1 MCHIPT
7 APHRRPPERRRI
19 FSRSCC
25 GRPGEP
31 LNKVAGVEQHHHYQQ
46 QQHQQHCYHR
56 FYMVLW
62 SYVIRTMATT
72 MSIKHMIDIDI
83 DRSDHGSTKWDVY
96 TILYIYIY
104 ELSHWEMGCCSC
116 CKLWIFWTVTFAAAF
131 PFKLSACLRESKP
144 FLSVGLPLG
153 SCLKCLSQIGLHSVC
168 ATHRSLDAATD
179 CRIRCATPS
188 TPMHL

>member
-96 TILYIYIY
+96 TILYIYMNWVI
-104 ELSHWEMGCCSC
+104 ERWDVVLAVSSESFGLSPSPRLSLSNFQPVLESPSLSWALGFR
-116 CKLWIFWTVTFAAAF
+116 LGAASSVWAKSAF
-131 PFKLSACLRESKP
+131 
-144 FLSVGLPLG
+144 
-153 SCLKCLSQIGLHSVC
+153 
-168 ATHRSLDAATD
+168 
-179 CRIRCATPS
+179 TPCV
-188 TPMHL
+188 PHIEA